1 MTQGTE
7 PASAALPPDLAQD
20 FAAARDNGCV
30 GTRLLSE
37 DARCRVWTIV
47 LAPGARIGFHTHV
60 LDYFW
65 TAVTAG
71 RARSHYG
78 DGRVAE
84 VDYRAGDIQHLSF
97 GPGESMT
104 HDLANIGDTRSLII
118 HPASTT
124 HRQLTDA
131 QKTAAGA
138 GPEVVRLSIG
148 LEDPADLIDD
158 LDAALEG

>member
-1 MTQGTE
+1 M
-7 PASAALPPDLAQD
+7 
-20 FAAARDNGCV
+20 
-30 GTRLLSE
+30 
-37 DARCRVWTIV
+37 
-47 LAPGARIGFHTHV
+47 

-104 HDLANIGDTRSLII
+104 HDLANIGDTELIFTTVEFLDSANPPLALPAAARAEATCRAAYRRRTSGGTAVPAMTASGLRNRSAAARSAA
-118 HPASTT
+118 PRCCACRYAPRS
-124 HRQLTDA
+124 RPRA
-131 QKTAAGA
+131 TAAA
-138 GPEVVRLSIG
+138 P
-148 LEDPADLIDD
+148 
-158 LDAALEG
+158 

>member
-1 MTQGTE
+1 MTEGPQA
-7 PASAALPPDLAQD
+7 ASTPALPPDLARE
-20 FAAARDNGCV
+20 FAAARENGCV

-47 LAPGARIGFHTHV
+47 LPPGSRVGFHTHV

-71 RARSHYG
+71 RARSQYG

-84 VDYRAGDIQHLSF
+84 VDYRAGDIEHLSF

-104 HDLANIGDTRSLII
+104 HDLANVGDTELLFTTVEFLDSANPPLALP
-118 HPASTT
+118 PAV
-124 HRQLTDA
+124 RAEADRG
-131 QKTAAGA
+131 AA
-138 GPEVVRLSIG
+138 
-148 LEDPADLIDD
+148 
-158 LDAALEG
+158 

>member
-1 MTQGTE
+1 MTRTTE
-7 PASAALPPDLAQD
+7 TAGLPPHLGQNLAQD
-20 FAAARDNGCV
+20 FAAARTNGCV

-47 LAPGARIGFHTHV
+47 LAPGERIGFHTHV

-71 RARSHYG
+71 RARSQYG

-97 GPGESMT
+97 GAGESMT
-104 HDLANIGDTRSLII
+104 HDLANIGETELIFTTVEFLDSANAPLDL
-118 HPASTT
+118 PAEI
-124 HRQLTDA
+124 RRA
-131 QKTAAGA
+131 TAK
-138 GPEVVRLSIG
+138 
-148 LEDPADLIDD
+148 
-158 LDAALEG
+158 AA

>member
-1 MTQGTE
+1 MTQETE

-20 FAAARDNGCV
+20 LTAARDNGCV

-104 HDLANIGDTRSLII
+104 HDLANIGDTELIFTTVEFLDSANPPLAL
-118 HPASTT
+118 PAAVRAEATC
-124 HRQLTDA
+124 R
-131 QKTAAGA
+131 AA
-138 GPEVVRLSIG
+138 
-148 LEDPADLIDD
+148 
-158 LDAALEG
+158 

>member
-1 MTQGTE
+1 MTRTTE
-7 PASAALPPDLAQD
+7 TAGLPPHLAQE
-20 FAAARDNGCV
+20 FADARTNGCV

-47 LAPGARIGFHTHV
+47 LAPGERIGFHTHV

-97 GPGESMT
+97 GQGESMT
-104 HDLANIGDTRSLII
+104 HDLANIGETELIFTTVEFLDSANAPLDL
-118 HPASTT
+118 PAKI
-124 HRQLTDA
+124 R
-131 QKTAAGA
+131 KAA
-138 GPEVVRLSIG
+138 
-148 LEDPADLIDD
+148 
-158 LDAALEG
+158 

>member
-7 PASAALPPDLAQD
+7 PASTALPPDLAQD
-20 FAAARDNGCV
+20 LAQEFAWARDNGCV

-47 LAPGARIGFHTHV
+47 LAPGERIGFHTHV

-104 HDLANIGDTRSLII
+104 HDLANIGDTALIFTTVEFLDSANPPLALPAAMRAEATRRS
-118 HPASTT
+118 A
-124 HRQLTDA
+124 
-131 QKTAAGA
+131 
-138 GPEVVRLSIG
+138 
-148 LEDPADLIDD
+148 
-158 LDAALEG
+158 

>member
-104 HDLANIGDTRSLII
+104 HDLANIGDTELIFTTVEFLDSANPPLAL
-118 HPASTT
+118 PAAVRAEATC
-124 HRQLTDA
+124 R
-131 QKTAAGA
+131 AA
-138 GPEVVRLSIG
+138 
-148 LEDPADLIDD
+148 
-158 LDAALEG
+158 

>member
-7 PASAALPPDLAQD
+7 PAALPLDLAQEY
-20 FAAARDNGCV
+20 AAARDNGCV

-104 HDLANIGDTRSLII
+104 HDLANIGATELIFTTVEFLDSANPPLALPAAVRAATR
-118 HPASTT
+118 
-124 HRQLTDA
+124 R
-131 QKTAAGA
+131 AA
-138 GPEVVRLSIG
+138 
-148 LEDPADLIDD
+148 
-158 LDAALEG
+158 

>member
-1 MTQGTE
+1 MASGTTSE
-7 PASAALPPDLAQD
+7 GAALPPHRAQE
-20 FAAARDNGCV
+20 FAAARGNGCV

-65 TAVTAG
+65 TAVTSG

-97 GPGESMT
+97 GAGEAMT
-104 HDLANIGDTRSLII
+104 HDLANIGDTELIFTTVEFLNGANQPLAL
-118 HPASTT
+118 PAAIRAEAT
-124 HRQLTDA
+124 RG
-131 QKTAAGA
+131 AA
-138 GPEVVRLSIG
+138 
-148 LEDPADLIDD
+148 
-158 LDAALEG
+158 

>member
-1 MTQGTE
+1 MTQETE

-20 FAAARDNGCV
+20 FAAARHNGCV

-104 HDLANIGDTRSLII
+104 HDLANIGDTELIFTTVEFLDSANPPLAL
-118 HPASTT
+118 PAAVRAEATC
-124 HRQLTDA
+124 R
-131 QKTAAGA
+131 AA
-138 GPEVVRLSIG
+138 
-148 LEDPADLIDD
+148 
-158 LDAALEG
+158 

>member
-1 MTQGTE
+1 MTQTTE
-7 PASAALPPDLAQD
+7 TAGLPPDLAQDLAQD
-20 FAAARDNGCV
+20 FAAARTNGCV

-47 LAPGARIGFHTHV
+47 LAPGERIGFHTHV

-71 RARSHYG
+71 RARSQYG

-97 GPGESMT
+97 GAGESMT
-104 HDLANIGDTRSLII
+104 HDLANIGQTELIFTTVEFLDSANAPLDL
-118 HPASTT
+118 PAEI
-124 HRQLTDA
+124 RRA
-131 QKTAAGA
+131 TAK
-138 GPEVVRLSIG
+138 
-148 LEDPADLIDD
+148 
-158 LDAALEG
+158 AA

>member
-1 MTQGTE
+1 MTQGSQ
-7 PASAALPPDLAQD
+7 PALAALPPDLAGE
-20 FAAARDNGCV
+20 FAAARGNGCV

-71 RARSHYG
+71 RARSQYG

-104 HDLANIGDTRSLII
+104 HDLANIGDTELIF
-118 HPASTT
+118 TT
-124 HRQLTDA
+124 VEFLDSA
-131 QKTAAGA
+131 NPPLA
-138 GPEVVRLSIG
+138 L
-148 LEDPADLIDD
+148 PADIRAE
-158 LDAALEG
+158 AARRAA

>member
-7 PASAALPPDLAQD
+7 PAALPPHLAQEY
-20 FAAARDNGCV
+20 AAARDNGCV

-37 DARCRVWTIV
+37 DHRSRVWTIV
-47 LAPGARIGFHTHV
+47 LAPGDRIGFHTHV

-104 HDLANIGDTRSLII
+104 HDLANIGDTELIFTTVEFLDSANPPLAL
-118 HPASTT
+118 PAAVRAEAT
-124 HRQLTDA
+124 RR
-131 QKTAAGA
+131 AA
-138 GPEVVRLSIG
+138 
-148 LEDPADLIDD
+148 
-158 LDAALEG
+158 

>member
-104 HDLANIGDTRSLII
+104 HDLANIGDTELIFTTVEFLDSANPPLVL
-118 HPASTT
+118 PAAVRAEATC
-124 HRQLTDA
+124 R
-131 QKTAAGA
+131 AA
-138 GPEVVRLSIG
+138 
-148 LEDPADLIDD
+148 
-158 LDAALEG
+158 

>member
-1 MTQGTE
+1 MTQGSQ
-7 PASAALPPDLAQD
+7 PASATLPPEWARE
-20 FAAARDNGCV
+20 FAAARENGCV

-104 HDLANIGDTRSLII
+104 HDLANIGDTELIFTTVEFLDSANPPLAL
-118 HPASTT
+118 PAAV
-124 HRQLTDA
+124 RA
-131 QKTAAGA
+131 EAERRAA
-138 GPEVVRLSIG
+138 
-148 LEDPADLIDD
+148 
-158 LDAALEG
+158 

>member
-1 MTQGTE
+1 MTHGPQ
-7 PASAALPPDLAQD
+7 PASAALPPDLAGE
-20 FAAARDNGCV
+20 FAAARGNGCV

-47 LAPGARIGFHTHV
+47 LEPGARIGFHTHV

-71 RARSHYG
+71 RARSQYG

-104 HDLANIGDTRSLII
+104 HDLANIGDTALIF
-118 HPASTT
+118 TT
-124 HRQLTDA
+124 VEFLDSA
-131 QKTAAGA
+131 NPPLA
-138 GPEVVRLSIG
+138 L
-148 LEDPADLIDD
+148 PADMRAGIERS
-158 LDAALEG
+158 AA

>member
-1 MTQGTE
+1 MTKGTE

-104 HDLANIGDTRSLII
+104 HDLANIGDTELIFTTVEFLDSANPPLAL
-118 HPASTT
+118 PAAVRAEATC
-124 HRQLTDA
+124 R
-131 QKTAAGA
+131 AA
-138 GPEVVRLSIG
+138 
-148 LEDPADLIDD
+148 
-158 LDAALEG
+158 

>member
-1 MTQGTE
+1 MTQETE

-104 HDLANIGDTRSLII
+104 HDLANIGDTELIFTTVEFLDSANPPLAL
-118 HPASTT
+118 PAAVRAEATC
-124 HRQLTDA
+124 R
-131 QKTAAGA
+131 AA
-138 GPEVVRLSIG
+138 
-148 LEDPADLIDD
+148 
-158 LDAALEG
+158 

>member
-1 MTQGTE
+1 MPQGTE
-7 PASAALPPDLAQD
+7 QAAAAPLPPDLARE

-47 LAPGARIGFHTHV
+47 LKPGARIGFHTHV

-71 RARSHYG
+71 RARSHHG
-78 DGRVAE
+78 DGRIAE
-84 VDYRAGDIQHLSF
+84 VDYRAGDIRHLTF

-104 HDLANIGDTRSLII
+104 HDLANIGDTELIFTTVEFLDSANPPLDL
-118 HPASTT
+118 PAAV
-124 HRQLTDA
+124 R
-131 QKTAAGA
+131 AGA
-138 GPEVVRLSIG
+138 ARGR
-148 LEDPADLIDD
+148 A
-158 LDAALEG
+158 

>member
-1 MTQGTE
+1 MTQGSQ
-7 PASAALPPDLAQD
+7 PASAALPPDLARE
-20 FAAARDNGCV
+20 FAAARGNGCV

-78 DGRVAE
+78 DGRIAE

-104 HDLANIGDTRSLII
+104 HDLANIGDTELIFTTVEFLASANPPLAL
-118 HPASTT
+118 PAAM
-124 HRQLTDA
+124 R
-131 QKTAAGA
+131 AGA
-138 GPEVVRLSIG
+138 ERS
-148 LEDPADLIDD
+148 
-158 LDAALEG
+158 AA